1 MKPQFVNEIAESSD
15 DFLDLMRRAEATFYE
30 VYSGV
35 PSYELEVLIEESLPG
50 EQFLRFDMR
59 GHSEKTKA
67 SFCNLG
73 YVERRAYDFPDNV
86 KEKPLPYFN
95 TYVRGMGPVGI
106 AWSLSE
112 VPDLIARMR
121 REVIQMR
128 YAAEILKKSK
138 SHPTE
143 D

>member
-1 MKPQFVNEIAESSD
+1 MKPQFVNEIAESSRAY
-15 DFLDLMRRAEATFYE
+15 LDLMGHAEATFYE
-30 VYSGV
+30 VYSGI
-35 PSYELEVLIEESLPG
+35 PSFELEGLIKETLPG
-50 EQFLRFDMR
+50 EQFLRFDMQ
-59 GHSEKTKA
+59 GHSEEAKA
-67 SFCNLG
+67 RFCYLG

-86 KEKPLPYFN
+86 KEKPLPHFK

-112 VPDLIARMR
+112 VPDLIAHMR
-121 REVIQMR
+121 QDVLRMR

-138 SHPTE
+138 SHPTA